1 MGNKRHSVLDWI
13 SDFAP
18 LAFLFLEGDEMK
30 REKEREGAWDLCSS
44 SHFPPLESGV
54 LLMTRSGEEM
64 HRSRSLLLGEQFLH
78 AVVSQEGGIAMVHG
92 RLSRRAKLMF
102 FSQILEDREHR
113 DGPAGC
119 VLHRATPPVHS
130 DSESVD
136 LFLLALVRPTEKAE
150 DAGFTLS
157 VCISK
162 STTYR

>member
-1 MGNKRHSVLDWI
+1 
-13 SDFAP
+13 
-18 LAFLFLEGDEMK
+18 
-30 REKEREGAWDLCSS
+30 
-44 SHFPPLESGV
+44 
-54 LLMTRSGEEM
+54 MTRSGEEM
-64 HRSRSLLLGEQFLH
+64 HRSRSLLLWESSSSTPSFRRR
-78 AVVSQEGGIAMVHG
+78 GGIAMVHG
-92 RLSRRAKLMF
+92 RLSRRAKLMS

-119 VLHRATPPVHS
+119 VLHGATPPVHS